1 MTPPRRRI
9 GFDAVRALRNDTGL
23 GNYARGVLRALH
35 QVEPSLD
42 LLLCTPR
49 PPTAAYRALPGELD
63 AGVLLPPRWARAAL
77 GRAMWRTWRLGRAAA
92 ARGVELY
99 HGLTHEMPRDLPATG
114 VPSVVTVHDVLYH
127 SHPEFFPAADR
138 RSYAWRYGWSIEHTD
153 LIVAVSAATRDALLA
168 AYPVPSSRIAVIPP
182 PRDPR
187 FAIPV
192 PAAERLAVL
201 ARHGL
206 PPRYLLSVGTL
217 EERKNHAALV
227 AAVARLDPGT
237 TPPLLL
243 VGRDRGMARKLTFLA
258 SALHVAERVLIR
270 TDVPAAHLPAVVQG
284 AALFL
289 FPSRA
294 EGFGMPI
301 VEAMSAGVPVIAS
314 DTPALA
320 EAGGPATVY
329 IPAADVVS
337 LAAAIRLVLD
347 DPDHAAA
354 MAAAG
359 RRYVARFDGSTL
371 APMLLHVY
379 DAVLAGRRLPTG
391 AA

>member
-1 MTPPRRRI
+1 M
-9 GFDAVRALRNDTGL
+9 
-23 GNYARGVLRALH
+23 
-35 QVEPSLD
+35 
-42 LLLCTPR
+42 
-49 PPTAAYRALPGELD
+49 
-63 AGVLLPPRWARAAL
+63 LLPPGWARAAV
-77 GRAMWRTWRLGRAAA
+77 GRALWRTWRLGRAVA

-99 HGLTHEMPRDLPATG
+99 HGLTHEIPRDLPGTG

-127 SHPEFFPAADR
+127 THPEFFPAADR

-168 AYPVPSSRIAVIPP
+168 TYPVPSSRIAVIPP

-187 FAIPV
+187 FALPV
-192 PAAERLAVL
+192 PPAERAGIL
-201 ARHGL
+201 ARYHL

-217 EERKNHAALV
+217 EERKNHGALV
-227 AAVARLDPGT
+227 AALARLDPGT
-237 TPPLLL
+237 TPPLVL
-243 VGRDRGMARKLTFLA
+243 VGRDGGMARQLTFLA
-258 SALHVAERVLIR
+258 SALDVTDRVLIR
-270 TDVPAAHLPAVVQG
+270 TDVAAAHLPAVVQG

-301 VEAMSAGVPVIAS
+301 VEALSAGVPVIAS
-314 DTPALA
+314 DAPALA

-337 LAAAIRLVLD
+337 LAGAIRLVLD
-347 DPDHAAA
+347 DPDHTAA

-359 RRYVARFDGSTL
+359 RRYAARFDGSTL

-379 DAVLAGRRLPTG
+379 DAVLAGRRLPAG